1 LPAGLPTSSIPEVL
15 LPEAAQRYGLWEGTK
30 VGADGRVRP
39 MEKPGLGAEI
49 DFALSKRMEIGKLS

>member
-1 LPAGLPTSSIPEVL
+1 L